1 MKHLLGLYHTS
12 HHDISSILDLA
23 SFYKKS
29 IMETPSEHFSDLMG
43 KIIVLAF
50 FENSTRTRT
59 SFDLAAR
66 KLGASTV
73 NFTASASSIQ
83 KGETMLDT
91 IATLEAMQVD
101 AFIVR
106 HKDSGA
112 PHTIAKHSRKTIIN
126 AGDGTHEHPTQA
138 LLDMLTLQE
147 TFGKLNGL
155 KILILGDI
163 LHSRVA
169 RSNIFGLQKMGAEV
183 SVCAPTTLLPT
194 AINAFGVKVYHDL
207 NRAVSEVD
215 AVIVLRIQLERE
227 SGGYIPSINEYSSFY
242 ALTEEKLSERNGKL
256 VVLHPGPINREIE
269 LSGII
274 ADETC
279 EKAPSQSKILNQVT
293 NGIAVRMSVLKH
305 LL

>member
-12 HHDISSILDLA
+12 HQDISAILNLA
-23 SFYKKS
+23 AFYKKS
-29 IMETPSEHFSDLMG
+29 ILEKPSEHFSDLVG
-43 KIIVLAF
+43 KTVVLAF

-59 SFDLAAR
+59 SFDLAVR

-106 HKDSGA
+106 HRNSGA
-112 PHTIAKHSRKTIIN
+112 SALIAKHSQKSIVN

-147 TFGKLNGL
+147 TFGQLNGL
-155 KILILGDI
+155 KVLILGDI

-183 SVCAPTTLLPT
+183 SVCAPTTLMPT
-194 AINAFGVKVYHDL
+194 AIDAFGVKVHHDL
-207 NRAVSEVD
+207 NRAVSDVD

-242 ALTEEKLSERNGKL
+242 ALTDEKLAELKQKL

-269 LSGII
+269 LSGHI
-274 ADETC
+274 ADETG
-279 EKAPSQSKILNQVT
+279 EKAMSESKILNQVT
-293 NGIAVRMSVLKH
+293 NGIAVRMAVLKH
-305 LL
+305 IF